1 MRLVAFSCLLCTLPL
16 LAQSPPTPHFVRAS
30 GEAAKPD
37 RAFIGIGVTTHAA
50 SAQAASAQNAEQ
62 TTQVLK
68 SIGRALGSGG
78 GVKTSGYSLAPHYDY
93 ASGQAARLAGYDASN
108 TVLATVDDLPVLGKI
123 IDAA

>member
-1 MRLVAFSCLLCTLPL
+1 MRLVAFSCLLCALPL

-30 GEAAKPD
+30 GEATVTAKPD

-78 GVKTSGYSLAPHYDY
+78 EVKTSGYSLAPHYDY

-108 TVLATVDDLPVLGKI
+108 TVLATVDDH
-123 IDAA
+123 AHR